1 MPGFFSKLT
10 DRIPKTLYAF
20 GASLVLMPLSLANGV
35 LIARTVGPVGKGALD
50 LILATAGLL
59 VMILGF
65 SLAPGITYVVAK
77 GKTDI
82 RALTSRLLL
91 VAGAQTVATLMILV
105 LISNTPY
112 SDKFLPTGV
121 GRWLLLGTTLYVLLE
136 LLTAN
141 WKAMLVGRQ
150 EIVRVN
156 NSEMLGRLLQFL
168 LLFGIA
174 ATLASK
180 GGNISVAVLF
190 AIAVTVS
197 AFINLS
203 LLFKLRTAFKEH
215 TGTNSF
221 REALG
226 FALPCYL
233 GNLTQ
238 FLNYRLDVFIVSFFA
253 GYASVGRYTLAVGLG
268 QLIWMLSNAA
278 ASVLLPKLAAGEHGE
293 LDQRAAHVM
302 RVNRLA
308 LVASFAGAL
317 VIGIAGSQLI
327 PLLYG
332 EAFRSS
338 IDALLWIL
346 PGIVAFSIVNVLA
359 AFLAGIGKPRLNL
372 IVSTISLAVT
382 ISLDLVLI
390 PRFDIVGAAIAS
402 SVSYILSATITVAFF
417 VKETNTSLRDLLLP
431 TSSDVKSV
439 LALTEPLLRRARLGG
454 VG

>member
-1 MPGFFSKLT
+1 MPGLFSRLT
-10 DRIPKTLYAF
+10 ARIPKTLYAF

-35 LIARTVGPVGKGALD
+35 LIARTVGPVGKGAFD

-59 VMILGF
+59 IMILGF

-105 LISNTPY
+105 LISDTRY
-112 SDKFLPTGV
+112 SAKFLPPAV
-121 GRWLLLGTTLYVLLE
+121 GRWLLLGATLYVLLE

-141 WKAMLVGRQ
+141 WRAMLVGRQ

-156 NSEMLGRLLQFL
+156 NSEMLGRILQFL

-174 ATLASK
+174 ATLSVR
-180 GGNISVAVLF
+180 GGTISVAILF
-190 AIAVTVS
+190 AIALIVS

-203 LLFKLRTAFKEH
+203 LLFKLRTAFREH
-215 TGTNSF
+215 TGSNSF
-221 REALG
+221 RDAVG
-226 FALPCYL
+226 FALPCYFA
-233 GNLTQ
+233 NLTQ
-238 FLNYRLDVFIVSFFA
+238 FLNYRLDVFVVSFFS

-268 QLIWMLSNAA
+268 QLIWLLSNAA
-278 ASVLLPKLAAGEHGE
+278 ATVLLPKIAAGEH
-293 LDQRAAHVM
+293 DDRAAHVM
-302 RVNRLA
+302 KVNRLA
-308 LVASFAGAL
+308 LAASFAGAL
-317 VIGIAGSQLI
+317 ALGIAGTQLI

-372 IVSTISLAVT
+372 IVSTISLAAT

-417 VKETNTSLRDLLLP
+417 IKETNTSLRDLLLP
-431 TSSDVKSV
+431 TSGDVKSV
-439 LALTEPLLRRARLGG
+439 LELTQPLLRRVRLGG

>member
-1 MPGFFSKLT
+1 MPGLFSGLT
-10 DRIPKTLYAF
+10 ARIPKTLYAF

-35 LIARTVGPVGKGALD
+35 LIARTVGPVGKGAFD

-105 LISNTPY
+105 LISDTRY
-112 SDKFLPTGV
+112 SAKFLPPAV
-121 GRWLLLGTTLYVLLE
+121 GRWLLLGATLYVLLE
-136 LLTAN
+136 LVTAN
-141 WKAMLVGRQ
+141 WRAMLVGRQ

-156 NSEMLGRLLQFL
+156 NSEMLGRILQFL

-174 ATLASK
+174 ATLSVR
-180 GGNISVAVLF
+180 GGTISVAILF
-190 AIAVTVS
+190 AIALIVS

-203 LLFKLRTAFKEH
+203 LLFKLRTAFREH

-221 REALG
+221 SDAVG
-226 FALPCYL
+226 FALPCYFA
-233 GNLTQ
+233 NLTQ
-238 FLNYRLDVFIVSFFA
+238 FLNYRLDVFVVSFFS

-268 QLIWMLSNAA
+268 QLIWLLSNAA
-278 ASVLLPKLAAGEHGE
+278 ATVLLPKIAAGEH
-293 LDQRAAHVM
+293 DDRAAHVM
-302 RVNRLA
+302 KVNRLA
-308 LVASFAGAL
+308 LAASFAGAL
-317 VIGIAGSQLI
+317 ALGIAGTQLI

-372 IVSTISLAVT
+372 IVSTISLAAT
-382 ISLDLVLI
+382 ISLDLILI

-417 VKETNTSLRDLLLP
+417 VKETKTSLRDLLLP
-431 TSSDVKSV
+431 TSGDVKSV
-439 LALTEPLLRRARLGG
+439 LELTQPLLRRVRLGG

>member
-1 MPGFFSKLT
+1 MPGFFSKVT
-10 DRIPKTLYAF
+10 APIPKTLYAF

-35 LIARTVGPVGKGALD
+35 LIARTVGPVGKGAFD
-50 LILATAGLL
+50 LILATGGLL

-65 SLAPGITYVVAK
+65 SLGPGITYVVAK
-77 GKTDI
+77 GKTNL
-82 RALTSRLLL
+82 RALTSRVLL
-91 VAGAQTVATLMILV
+91 VAGAQTVATLMVLV
-105 LISNTPY
+105 LISNTKY
-112 SDKFLPTGV
+112 SANFLPSGV

-156 NSEMLGRLLQFL
+156 NAEMLGRILQFL
-168 LLFGIA
+168 LFFGIA
-174 ATLASK
+174 ASLAA
-180 GGNISVAVLF
+180 GGGRISVAVLF
-190 AIAVTVS
+190 AIAVIVS
-197 AFINLS
+197 AFINLN
-203 LLFKLRTAFKEH
+203 LLFKLRTAFKE
-215 TGTNSF
+215 TAGANTF
-221 REALG
+221 RDAVG

-278 ASVLLPKLAAGEHGE
+278 ATVLLPKIAAGEH
-293 LDQRAAHVM
+293 DDRAAHVM

-308 LVASFAGAL
+308 LAASFAGASAL
-317 VIGIAGSQLI
+317 GIAATQLI

-359 AFLAGIGKPRLNL
+359 AYLAGIGKPRLNL
-372 IVSTISLAVT
+372 IVSTISLAAT

-402 SVSYILSATITVAFF
+402 SVSYILSAVITVAFF
-417 VKETNTSLRDLLLP
+417 IKETNTSLRDLLLL

-439 LALTEPLLRRARLGG
+439 LALTAPLLRRARLGG
-454 VG
+454 VS

>member
-1 MPGFFSKLT
+1 MAELFSKLT

-20 GASLVLMPLSLANGV
+20 GAGLVLMPLSLANGV
-35 LIARTVGPVGKGALD
+35 LIARTVGPVGKGAFD
-50 LILATAGLL
+50 VILATAGLL

-65 SLAPGITYVVAK
+65 SLGPGITYVVAK
-77 GKTDI
+77 GKTDL
-82 RALTSRLLL
+82 RALTARLLL
-91 VAGAQTVATLMILV
+91 VAGGQTVATLMILV
-105 LISNTPY
+105 LISNTTY
-112 SDKFLPTGV
+112 SAKFLPAGV
-121 GRWLLLGTTLYVLLE
+121 GRWLLLGTTVYVLFE
-136 LLTAN
+136 LLTVN

-156 NSEMLGRLLQFL
+156 NSEMLGRILQFL
-168 LLFGIA
+168 LLFSIA
-174 ATLASK
+174 ATLAVK
-180 GGNISVAVLF
+180 GGKISVAILF
-190 AIAVTVS
+190 AIALIVS
-197 AFINLS
+197 GFINLS
-203 LLFKLRTAFKEH
+203 LLSKLRVAFTKH

-221 REALG
+221 RETVG
-226 FALPCYL
+226 FALPCYFA
-233 GNLTQ
+233 NLTQ
-238 FLNYRLDVFIVSFFA
+238 FLNYRLDVFIVSFYS

-278 ASVLLPKLAAGEHGE
+278 ATVLLPKIAAGEHY
-293 LDQRAAHVM
+293 DRAAHVM

-308 LVASFAGAL
+308 LIASFAGAL
-317 VIGIAGSQLI
+317 VLGIAGSQLI

-372 IVSTISLAVT
+372 IVSAISLAAT

-402 SVSYILSATITVAFF
+402 SVSYTLSAILTVAFF
-417 VKETNTSLRDLLLP
+417 VKETNTSVRDLLLP
-431 TSSDVKSV
+431 TSGDVKSV
-439 LALTEPLLRRARLGG
+439 LALTQPLLRRARLGG

>member
-1 MPGFFSKLT
+1 MPGIFSRVT
-10 DRIPKTLYAF
+10 ARIPKTLYAF

-35 LIARTVGPVGKGALD
+35 LIARTVGPDGKGAFD
-50 LILATAGLL
+50 LILATGGLL

-77 GKTDI
+77 GKTNI
-82 RALTSRLLL
+82 RALTSRILL
-91 VAGAQTVATLMILV
+91 VAGAQTVGTLMILV
-105 LISNTPY
+105 LISDTQF
-112 SDKFLPTGV
+112 SAKFLPAGV
-121 GRWLLLGTTLYVLLE
+121 GRWLVLGTTLFVFSE
-136 LLTAN
+136 LLTAG

-156 NSEMLGRLLQFL
+156 NAEMLGRILQFL

-174 ATLASK
+174 ATLAAR
-180 GGNISVAVLF
+180 GGKISVAVLF
-190 AIAVTVS
+190 AIALIVS

-203 LLFKLRTAFKEH
+203 LVFKLRTALKEN
-215 TGTNSF
+215 TGTNTF
-221 REALG
+221 HEAVG

-278 ASVLLPKLAAGEHGE
+278 ATVLLPKIAAGEH
-293 LDQRAAHVM
+293 DDRAAHVM
-302 RVNRLA
+302 KVNRMA
-308 LVASFAGAL
+308 LGASFAGAL
-317 VIGIAGSQLI
+317 ALGIAGTQLI

-359 AFLAGIGKPRLNL
+359 AYLAGIGKPRLNL
-372 IVSTISLAVT
+372 IVSTISLAAT
-382 ISLDLVLI
+382 ISLDLLLI

-417 VKETNTSLRDLLLP
+417 IKETNTSLRDLLLL

-439 LALTEPLLRRARLGG
+439 LALTVPLLRRARLGG